1 MLEKRNIKKMV
12 TNIGINLSVWL
23 FSLTF
28 LLPILWT
35 LRTALLPERLVYA
48 LPPAFS
54 PLTFGNFAKVLT
66 GPFGNAFRNSFVAA
80 SSVVLLGLPL
90 ATGLGYAMARFRF
103 GGHLLR
109 FSVLATQVLPPV
121 IIALPLFV
129 LLRQLKLSGT
139 LYGLI
144 LAYLALTIPFMSW
157 LLMGFF
163 SKFPKELEEA
173 ALVDGANYYH
183 IFAKIVLPLASP
195 GLFAAGILGF
205 LLAWNEFLFALL
217 ITGRTSQTIP
227 VALSTFIT
235 QRGVLYSQVAAG
247 VILSIL
253 PVALLARLVDRYLVE
268 GLTLGAIK

>member
-1 MLEKRNIKKMV
+1 MKKKIVNIV
-12 TNIGINLSVWL
+12 VNVSIWV

-28 LLPILWT
+28 LLPVLWT
-35 LRTALLPERLVYA
+35 LRTALLPEHLVYA

-54 PLTFGNFAKVLT
+54 PLTLGNFFKVLS
-66 GPFGNAFRNSFVAA
+66 GPFGNAFKNSFIAA
-80 SSVVLLGLPL
+80 SSVVLIGLPI
-90 ATGLGYAMARFRF
+90 AAGLGYAMARFRL

-129 LLRQLKLSGT
+129 LLRQFRLSGT
-139 LYGLI
+139 LYGLM
-144 LAYLALTIPFMSW
+144 LAYLALTLPFMSW

-163 SKFPKELEEA
+163 SKFPRELEEA
-173 ALVDGANYYH
+173 ALVDGANYYN
-183 IFAKIVLPLASP
+183 IFIRIVLPLASP

-217 ITGRTSQTIP
+217 ITGRASQTIP

>member
-1 MLEKRNIKKMV
+1 MKKKIVNIV
-12 TNIGINLSVWL
+12 ANVSIWV

-28 LLPILWT
+28 LLPVLWT
-35 LRTALLPERLVYA
+35 LRTALLPEHLVYA

-54 PLTFGNFAKVLT
+54 PLTLWNFSRVLS
-66 GPFGNAFRNSFVAA
+66 GPFGNAFKNSFIAA
-80 SSVVLLGLPL
+80 SSVVLIGLPI
-90 ATGLGYAMARFRF
+90 AAGLGYAMARFRF

-129 LLRQLKLSGT
+129 LLRQFRLTGT
-139 LYGLI
+139 LYGLM
-144 LAYLALTIPFMSW
+144 LAYLALTLPFMSW

-163 SKFPKELEEA
+163 SKFPRELEEA
-173 ALVDGANYYH
+173 ALVDGANYYN
-183 IFAKIVLPLASP
+183 IFIRIVLPLASP
-195 GLFAAGILGF
+195 GLFAAGTLGF

-217 ITGRTSQTIP
+217 ITGRSSQTIP